1 MNCTTCQSYNRGFG
15 SPACLKCGK
24 YKDICKAS
32 VKRRTLP
39 IEVVPQSILE
49 EIVDDRPQIS
59 SIIDALRALPADHA
73 ALISMVYFGG
83 LTQSQAA
90 DILKISQSAASRKI
104 NFAIGIIKKMV
115 KTDAENA

>member
-1 MNCTTCQSYNRGFG
+1 VNCTTCQSYNRGFG

-24 YKDICKAS
+24 YKDVCKAS

-59 SIIDALRALPADHA
+59 SIIDALRALPAENA
-73 ALISMVYFGG
+73 ALIAMVYFGG
-83 LTQSQAA
+83 LTQSEAA
-90 DILKISQSAASRKI
+90 DVLKISQSAASRKI
-104 NFAIGIIKKMV
+104 NISIEIIKKMV
-115 KTDAENA
+115 KSDA